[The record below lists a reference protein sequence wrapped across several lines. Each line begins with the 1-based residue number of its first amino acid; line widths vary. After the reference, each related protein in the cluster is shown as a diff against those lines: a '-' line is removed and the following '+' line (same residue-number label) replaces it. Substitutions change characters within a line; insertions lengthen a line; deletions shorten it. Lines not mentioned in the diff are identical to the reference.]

1 MLFKPRVHGVRGD
14 TPLHIAANNG
24 DEQTCEDLL
33 EHGADA
39 DALNDEHDSAL
50 HAVCRTGHH
59 SRLVRIILEHSNAAR
74 SLNSRSLSDLATPL
88 RVCIENLTRT
98 RLRMARALLHAGAD
112 PNCSFNRTIVDQ
124 NNNSSYDIRAALGQD
139 SVFDYLLTLPVA
151 RFANKLKNL
160 DNSSESEM
168 QTTTINRNTLS
179 LNRLFHLIRMLV
191 KAGYHVTRRDA
202 RMFNESWMRKHLGE
216 SGRAV
221 MDDVFATGVTR
232 PRSLKDLCRCELRR
246 VLHKPMRASINTLE
260 IPTRLKEFLTLQ
272 TID

>member
-1 MLFKPRVHGVRGD
+1 MRGD

-24 DEQTCEDLL
+24 DEQTCEELL

-39 DALNDEHDSAL
+39 DALNDEHDSSL

-59 SRLVRIILEHSNAAR
+59 SRLVRTLLEHSKAAR
-74 SLNSRSLSDLATPL
+74 HSLDSRSLSDLATPL

-112 PNCSFNRTIVDQ
+112 PNSSFNRTIVDQ

-139 SVFDYLLTLPVA
+139 SLFDYLLTLPVT
-151 RFANKLKNL
+151 RFANKQKNL
-160 DNSSESEM
+160 DNSSESEI
-168 QTTTINRNTLS
+168 QTTTTVNRNILS
-179 LNRLFHLIRMLV
+179 LNRFFHLIRMLV
-191 KAGYHVTRRDA
+191 KAGYRVTRRDA

-216 SGRAV
+216 SGRAI

-246 VLHKPMRASINTLE
+246 VLHKPLRASIITLE
-260 IPTRLKEFLTLQ
+260 IPARLKEFLTLY